1 MGNFTRLRLF
11 SRIQRLRNDRRIFSC
26 LLWTVLKRATARDQ
40 KTYRQNYSCE
50 WVHVLICVRFR
61 TRKIRSWRRTSGW
74 TWCVPNLSASI
85 AATSS
90 RMLLKLP
97 TNFLQS
103 VAVTIQYKRK
113 FLKSIFSKLW
123 PFGGLPIKGY
133 ENLRFFTAKGTS
145 RPNLRRLNHFV
156 WISVGGLASRSGP
169 EKSQEVTRGSHRNHV
184 LPLTQGLS
192 YRAACDVHCVCIF
205 DLQVLCRIGRADA

>member
-133 ENLRFFTAKGTS
+133 ENLRFFYCKRHITAESTS
-145 RPNLRRLNHFV
+145 FEPFCVNIGWGSSLQEWTGKKARK
-156 WISVGGLASRSGP
+156 SREAPIGIM
-169 EKSQEVTRGSHRNHV
+169 
-184 LPLTQGLS
+184 
-192 YRAACDVHCVCIF
+192 C
-205 DLQVLCRIGRADA
+205 CR